1 MLTAQSHNM
10 NENLEKILGITQ
22 LPIFPL
28 PLVLFPSELLPLHIF
43 EPRYRKMLVD
53 IEFNRNI
60 FGVSYFNSVE
70 SDSDIPEIGSIGCVA
85 EVRDS
90 QTQEDGRSNIL
101 TVGLIRYEI
110 TGYVETD
117 EDYLTAEIEFIED
130 FEEDETLLKTLGN
143 EVFNLFQRIANSAHE
158 LSGQRG
164 KPPEL
169 PQAEPQ
175 LLSFLVASAFNM
187 PNDLR
192 YQLMST
198 RSTAERLERLLEVL
212 RQAVSQIEES
222 ANINKVAKTNG
233 HSKKNIDY

>member
-1 MLTAQSHNM
+1 MNKSKNM
-10 NENLEKILGITQ
+10 NENLEKVLGIKE

-43 EPRYRKMLVD
+43 EPRYRKMLTD
-53 IEFNRNI
+53 IEFERNL
-60 FGVSYFNSVE
+60 FGVSYFNLE
-70 SDSDIPEIGSIGCVA
+70 DSDSDFPAIGSIGCVA

-90 QTQEDGRSNIL
+90 QTLEDGRSNIL

-110 TGYVETD
+110 TGYVETL
-117 EDYLTAEIEFIED
+117 EDYLIAEVSFFED
-130 FEEDETLLKTLGN
+130 FEEDKAVLEPLAD
-143 EVFNLFQRIANSAHE
+143 EVFSLFQRIANSAHE

-175 LLSFLVASAFNM
+175 LLSFLVSSAFNM

-192 YQLMST
+192 YKLMST
-198 RSTAERLERLLEVL
+198 RSTAERLEGLLEVL

-222 ANINKVAKTNG
+222 ANISKVAKTNG
-233 HSKKNIDY
+233 HSKKPINLN

>member
-1 MLTAQSHNM
+1 MNKSKNM
-10 NENLEKILGITQ
+10 NENLEKVLGIKE

-43 EPRYRKMLVD
+43 EPRYRKMLTD
-53 IEFNRNI
+53 IEFERNL
-60 FGVSYFNSVE
+60 FGVSYFNLEE
-70 SDSDIPEIGSIGCVA
+70 SDSDFPAIGSIGCVA

-90 QTQEDGRSNIL
+90 QTLEDGRSNIL

-110 TGYVETD
+110 TGYVETL
-117 EDYLTAEIEFIED
+117 EDYLIAEVSFFED
-130 FEEDETLLKTLGN
+130 FEEDEAVLEPLAD
-143 EVFNLFQRIANSAHE
+143 EVFSLFQRIANSAHE

-175 LLSFLVASAFNM
+175 LLSFLVSSAFNM

-192 YQLMST
+192 YKLMST
-198 RSTAERLERLLEVL
+198 RSTTERLEGLLEVL

-222 ANINKVAKTNG
+222 ANISKVAKTNG
-233 HSKKNIDY
+233 HSKKHIDLN

>member
-1 MLTAQSHNM
+1 M
-10 NENLEKILGITQ
+10 NENLEKVLGITE

-43 EPRYRKMLVD
+43 EPRYRKMLTD
-53 IEFNRNI
+53 IEFQRNI
-60 FGVSYFNSVE
+60 FGVSYFSLE
-70 SDSDIPEIGSIGCVA
+70 DSDFDFPEVGSIGCVA

-90 QTQEDGRSNIL
+90 QTMEDGRSNIL
-101 TVGLIRYEI
+101 TFGLIRYEI
-110 TGYVETD
+110 TGYVETI
-117 EDYLTAEIEFIED
+117 EEYLIAEVSFFED
-130 FEEDETLLKTLGN
+130 FEEDEAVLEPLAN
-143 EVFNLFQRIANSAHE
+143 EVFTLFQRIANSAHE

-175 LLSFLVASAFNM
+175 LLSFLVSSAFNM

-192 YQLMST
+192 YKLMST
-198 RSTAERLERLLEVL
+198 RSTTERLEGLLDIL

-233 HSKKNIDY
+233 HSKKAIDLS